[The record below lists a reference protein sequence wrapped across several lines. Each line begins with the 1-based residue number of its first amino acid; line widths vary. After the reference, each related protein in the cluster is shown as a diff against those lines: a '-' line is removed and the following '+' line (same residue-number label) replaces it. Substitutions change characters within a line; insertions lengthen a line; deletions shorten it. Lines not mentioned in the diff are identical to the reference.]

1 MRGVPL
7 TTPFVHLCR
16 TRPMQVAIGLYAAIT
31 FAYAAY
37 GDDMPVGAGL
47 IVAFLGLGLVT
58 TASRTVAFGLLVAL
72 TAVIGFVV
80 AVNFYTIAN
89 HGFMLVWT
97 GLALAIARACD
108 PPQDEVML
116 RRMATM
122 LLAILMAFALIQ
134 KLREPYY
141 MSGDLLG
148 GLLIQGEIYRN
159 LISLVLPEWP
169 DLVQDYELAFQGLLA
184 EPAAASAAIAVPPA
198 IAALAWRMTL
208 GSLIAQ
214 GVLELLILFRARVGM
229 LLHVGILGFVA
240 VVYSTRDENV
250 FLSLNC
256 LLGYAMTDE
265 RTAAARPWYVLAAVY
280 LLVASIIGLRPWIL
294 S

>member
-1 MRGVPL
+1 
-7 TTPFVHLCR
+7 
-16 TRPMQVAIGLYAAIT
+16 
-31 FAYAAY
+31 
-37 GDDMPVGAGL
+37 
-47 IVAFLGLGLVT
+47 
-58 TASRTVAFGLLVAL
+58 
-72 TAVIGFVV
+72 
-80 AVNFYTIAN
+80 
-89 HGFMLVWT
+89 
-97 GLALAIARACD
+97 
-108 PPQDEVML
+108 
-116 RRMATM
+116 
-122 LLAILMAFALIQ
+122 MAFALIQ